1 MKSIILYIYTNR
13 EKPIEIIENS
23 NNFQDMI
30 LESNLQDVILSKL
43 KNLNLSLEIIQIEVI
58 KKEND
63 NIVENFTA
71 DVFAQKGFWRLEY
84 FHVHKKKV
92 KNNNIEQD
100 NDNNVKIQEN
110 QRKTFDASMDSLK
123 ENLFKLLEK
132 YEDEDEG
139 YLNKEELLLGEY
151 KSNDNFYL
159 FQELLSNGQVKKDLS
174 KVEFDLENIS
184 YLAEDNEEFD
194 LYPEFLGFN
203 TTKTGLAYYGICAN
217 GDWEIPLLFILYYDG
232 QNIRGYIPYYGNTYN
247 HTTNK
252 AFGNDEDTD
261 EEYMKNIGKTLDDMY
276 DLEPDINKI
285 LYDIEENIRIIKEE
299 ENDNEN

>member
-1 MKSIILYIYTNR
+1 MNSITLYIYVNKK
-13 EKPIEIIENS
+13 EPIIITEQS
-23 NNFQDMI
+23 NNFKDMI

-63 NIVENFTA
+63 KIIEDFTA
-71 DVFAQKGFWRLEY
+71 DVLAQKGFWRLEY
-84 FHVHKKKV
+84 FHVHKKRV
-92 KNNNIEQD
+92 ENNDIKQNDDDNI
-100 NDNNVKIQEN
+100 KIQKN
-110 QRKTFDASMDSLK
+110 QRKTTDASIDSLK
-123 ENLFKLLEK
+123 ENLFKLLK
-132 YEDEDEG
+132 RYEDEDEG
-139 YLNKEELLLGEY
+139 YLNKEELLLGKY

-184 YLAEDNEEFD
+184 YLAEDNEGFD

-203 TTKTGLAYYGICAN
+203 ITKTGLAYYGIRAG

-247 HTTNK
+247 FTTNK
-252 AFGNDEDTD
+252 AFGNDKDAD
-261 EEYMKNIGKTLDDMY
+261 EEYMKNIGKTLDDIY
-276 DLEPDINKI
+276 ELEPDINKI
-285 LYDIEENIRIIKEE
+285 LHDIEENITIIKEE
-299 ENDNEN
+299 ENNNEN